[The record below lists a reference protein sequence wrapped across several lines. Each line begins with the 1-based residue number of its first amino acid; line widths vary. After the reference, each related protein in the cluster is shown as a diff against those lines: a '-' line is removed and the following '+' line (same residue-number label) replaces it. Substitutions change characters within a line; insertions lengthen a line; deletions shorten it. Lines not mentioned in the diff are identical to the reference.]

1 MYFAIAETSF
11 ATVSRIRLKTRLDKG
26 DHRAKKALLV
36 LDNFDKAI
44 TTILIGTNI
53 VHITVAA
60 IVTVLVTRKWGIS
73 AVTAGTLVTTAVVFF
88 VGEMLPKSV
97 AKKYSERFC
106 LQTAASL
113 RFFMVL
119 FTPISAALTAIGHA
133 ASRLTKGDPEVSVTE
148 DELYDIIETMTDE
161 GELPE
166 ERAELV
172 HSALEFAD
180 VTVERV
186 FTPRVDVAALDV
198 NTPPEKI
205 LSFIREQ
212 RHSRLPVY
220 EGSIDNIIGV
230 LQIRKYVRVYLRE
243 REYPELRSLL
253 DAPCFVHQSASIDEL
268 LEELNR
274 RKISLAVVTDNY
286 GGTMG
291 IVTVEDI
298 IEELVGEIW
307 DEDDVAQV
315 EFRPLGDDTYEV
327 SADMEMEDLFDELSY
342 DDPEDTDWEHKPVG
356 EWVYEQFDSFTWHRL
371 KVTVEAI
378 DHRRIRKLLVQLLP
392 EGTKEGGEEA

>member
-119 FTPISAALTAIGHA
+119 FTPISAAEYAVAMGLAFLVLPIVEGVKCVQRA
-133 ASRLTKGDPEVSVTE
+133 AAKR
-148 DELYDIIETMTDE
+148 
-161 GELPE
+161 
-166 ERAELV
+166 RAR
-172 HSALEFAD
+172 A
-180 VTVERV
+180 
-186 FTPRVDVAALDV
+186 
-198 NTPPEKI
+198 
-205 LSFIREQ
+205 
-212 RHSRLPVY
+212 
-220 EGSIDNIIGV
+220 
-230 LQIRKYVRVYLRE
+230 
-243 REYPELRSLL
+243 
-253 DAPCFVHQSASIDEL
+253 
-268 LEELNR
+268 
-274 RKISLAVVTDNY
+274 
-286 GGTMG
+286 
-291 IVTVEDI
+291 
-298 IEELVGEIW
+298 
-307 DEDDVAQV
+307 
-315 EFRPLGDDTYEV
+315 
-327 SADMEMEDLFDELSY
+327 
-342 DDPEDTDWEHKPVG
+342 
-356 EWVYEQFDSFTWHRL
+356 
-371 KVTVEAI
+371 
-378 DHRRIRKLLVQLLP
+378 
-392 EGTKEGGEEA
+392 